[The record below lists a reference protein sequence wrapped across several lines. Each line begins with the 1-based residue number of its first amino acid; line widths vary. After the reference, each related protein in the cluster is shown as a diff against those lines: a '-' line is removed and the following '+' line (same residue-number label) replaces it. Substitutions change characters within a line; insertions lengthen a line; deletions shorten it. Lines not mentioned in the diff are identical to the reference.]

1 MEIPKTIDKKLVKKH
16 DMAIIKML
24 IRTLKEIGILYRFK
38 STDDIIKKCYWSRGY
53 YCAEGEPI
61 YRNISLWTS
70 DVLNLLDYS
79 KRPTDNETRMMIKFK
94 YNTLLLSEV
103 LFKNRIYSQEF
114 ISSYLDTIIWC
125 NKHKIFKKF
134 KCDVSKAKPLVEKC
148 SKYLKHFPKRKDV
161 ACEVDEIV
169 KKWK

>member
-70 DVLNLLDYS
+70 DALNLLDYS

-114 ISSYLDTIIWC
+114 MSSYFDTIIWC
-125 NKHKIFKKF
+125 NKHKVFKKF
-134 KCDVSKAKPLVEKC
+134 KCDVSKAKPLVERC
-148 SKYLKHFPKRKDV
+148 SKHLKHYPKHKHI
-161 ACEVDEIV
+161 AEEVDKIIE
-169 KKWK
+169 KWQ

>member
-53 YCAEGEPI
+53 YCAEGEPL

-70 DVLNLLDYS
+70 DVLNLLDCN
-79 KRPTDNETRMMIKFK
+79 KRPMDNETRMMIKFK

-114 ISSYLDTIIWC
+114 MSSYFDTIIWC

-134 KCDVSKAKPLVEKC
+134 KCDVSKAKPLVERC
-148 SKYLKHFPKRKDV
+148 SKHLKHYPKHKHI
-161 ACEVDEIV
+161 AEEVDKIIE
-169 KKWK
+169 KWQ